1 MMPLSCGR
9 LGCPHIEVEITAQVL
24 VAYKDKPKAP
34 MWSDN
39 ETTEDLFGFRVHSD
53 LIRELILDPTV
64 LPATIGVYGD
74 WGGGK
79 SSIMQMLKSDFEKEP
94 EAGKPDN
101 GVAVLYFNGWLFEGY
116 DEAKAAL
123 LSSILTSLRDHRR
136 FGQKLKEE
144 IGKLIKSVDYM
155 RGAKTVFGGAV
166 TAGLAGLTGGAGL
179 VFPAILL
186 STLKGAGEAA
196 PEAMKKALEKE
207 RASNPDEALT
217 DIREFRD
224 KFAAMLAKSDIKT
237 LVILIDDLDR
247 CSPER
252 IIDNLEAIKL
262 FLNVPNTA
270 FVIGADRRI
279 IRQAVTWRYREAL
292 AVAANGETSDSTDRL
307 VEDYLEKLIQIP
319 YRLPRL
325 SPSEIETYLTLL
337 FCKRHLGDEPY
348 KKICEVARTLRLADR
363 HRVFG
368 QSDALEVLKGTAFPP
383 ALSQA
388 LQIGAAIASQIT
400 DVLQGNPRQVK
411 RFLNAYFL
419 RRKLAQVAKLDDVK
433 DEVLVKLMLLE
444 YSSPKLFEKL
454 FSGMDGRTG
463 IVKVLA
469 EVEPKPEAKGE
480 PSEFPKELAE
490 WIPATRW
497 LALAPAL
504 ANVDLRDYMWV
515 TRDRLGSTMSGTTM
529 VPPAVK
535 SILKLLLSD
544 LGDRRGRAE
553 IPKLNPAERESLAHE
568 LVSHAQRSPGEVKA
582 FQAFLALVETDSH
595 RADDFKGLVTR
606 IPARDL
612 PAALAVTIQTLAKKD
627 TPIGKVCQ
635 LIAAGNFTG
644 KSPFEKA
651 MKQGAS

>member
-1 MMPLSCGR
+1 M
-9 LGCPHIEVEITAQVL
+9 
-24 VAYKDKPKAP
+24 
-34 MWSDN
+34 
-39 ETTEDLFGFRVHSD
+39 F
-53 LIRELILDPTV
+53 PTR
-64 LPATIGVYGD
+64 
-74 WGGGK
+74 
-79 SSIMQMLKSDFEKEP
+79 
-94 EAGKPDN
+94 
-101 GVAVLYFNGWLFEGY
+101 
-116 DEAKAAL
+116 L
-123 LSSILTSLRDHRR
+123 LSL
-136 FGQKLKEE
+136 
-144 IGKLIKSVDYM
+144 
-155 RGAKTVFGGAV
+155 
-166 TAGLAGLTGGAGL
+166 
-179 VFPAILL
+179 
-186 STLKGAGEAA
+186 
-196 PEAMKKALEKE
+196 
-207 RASNPDEALT
+207 
-217 DIREFRD
+217 
-224 KFAAMLAKSDIKT
+224 
-237 LVILIDDLDR
+237 
-247 CSPER
+247 
-252 IIDNLEAIKL
+252 
-262 FLNVPNTA
+262 
-270 FVIGADRRI
+270 GADRRI

-292 AVAANGETSDSTDRL
+292 AVAANGETADSTDRL

-337 FCKRHLGDEPY
+337 FCKRHLDAEAY
-348 KKICEVARTLRLADR
+348 KKICEVARKLRLADR

-368 QSDALEVLKGTAFPP
+368 QSDALEALKGTTFPP
-383 ALSQA
+383 ELSQA

-444 YSSPKLFEKL
+444 YSAPKLFEKL

-463 IVKVLA
+463 IVKMLA

-480 PSEFPKELAE
+480 QSEFPKELAE
-490 WIPATRW
+490 WTPATRW
-497 LALAPAL
+497 LALAPTL
-504 ANVDLRDYMWV
+504 ANMDLRDYMWV

-544 LGDRRGRAE
+544 LGDRQGRTE

-568 LVSHAQRSPGEVKA
+568 LISHAQRSPGEIKA
-582 FQAFLALVETDSH
+582 FQAFLALVETDPH

-635 LIAAGNFTG
+635 LIASRNFPG
-644 KSPFEKA
+644 KSLFEKA
-651 MKQGAS
+651 MKQGTS